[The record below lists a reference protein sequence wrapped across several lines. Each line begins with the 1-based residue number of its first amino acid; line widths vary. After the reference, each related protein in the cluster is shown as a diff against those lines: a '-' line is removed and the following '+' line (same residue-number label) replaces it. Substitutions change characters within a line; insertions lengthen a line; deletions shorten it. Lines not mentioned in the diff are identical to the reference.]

1 VNVKLRDLA
10 DLVKGTL
17 VGDGELQ
24 INAARPLDL
33 AQRGEIT
40 FVEDEKHAHLL
51 PGSQA
56 SAAVVP
62 SSFPM
67 EAWFKKG
74 SGTVERSTLRVVPAT
89 VPDPFLNLS
98 YIQVPDPL
106 NAFVLIVR
114 HLQGNSEP
122 PPHGIDPRSFVDP
135 SVVIGEQ
142 PSVYPFASVG
152 EGTVIGARGRIL
164 NGVVIGRHCRLG
176 DDVTIYPN
184 VVLYDRTVLGN
195 RVRVHAN
202 SVIGADGFGYRLQ
215 NGRHSKVPQLG
226 YVEIGDDVEIGACTT
241 IDRGTFRATRI
252 GEGTKIDNLVQIGH
266 NCNVGRHNL
275 FVSQMGMAGSSST
288 GDFVVLAGQVGVV
301 DHVHIGDRTV
311 VGGKAAVTKDVP
323 EGQRLLGA
331 PATPEREQKR
341 MLMSLE
347 KLPEIRRDVR
357 RILQHLGLEQG
368 SNANGSH

>member
-1 VNVKLRDLA
+1 
-10 DLVKGTL
+10 
-17 VGDGELQ
+17 
-24 INAARPLDL
+24 
-33 AQRGEIT
+33 
-40 FVEDEKHAHLL
+40 
-51 PGSQA
+51 
-56 SAAVVP
+56 
-62 SSFPM
+62 
-67 EAWFKKG
+67 
-74 SGTVERSTLRVVPAT
+74 
-89 VPDPFLNLS
+89 
-98 YIQVPDPL
+98 
-106 NAFVLIVR
+106 
-114 HLQGNSEP
+114 
-122 PPHGIDPRSFVDP
+122 
-135 SVVIGEQ
+135 VIGEQ
-142 PSVYPFASVG
+142 PSIYPFASVG
-152 EGTVIGARGRIL
+152 VGTVIGARSRIH
-164 NGVVIGRHCRLG
+164 NGAVIGRHCRLG

-184 VVLYDRTVLGN
+184 VVLYDGTVLGN

-357 RILQHLGLEQG
+357 RILQHLGLDQG